1 MVKNFRY
8 EQEGAIALSGVP
20 DTPEAV
26 DWLYDQ
32 GIRAVVSLHP
42 ISPEVEARLRKRG
55 MAWRAFPITDFAQR
69 VPAGIGEVFAVLRR
83 HAEEEPAALIH

>member
-8 EQEGAIALSGVP
+8 EQEGALALSGVP
-20 DTPEAV
+20 ETPAAV
-26 DWLYDQ
+26 DWLHDQ

-42 ISPEVEARLRKRG
+42 ISPEVEARLRERG
-55 MAWRAFPITDFAQR
+55 IAWHPLLIGDFAAG
-69 VPAGIGEVFAVLRR
+69 VPAEIGEVFEAVRR